1 MAQLKIYE
9 RQDGNL
15 TIFDLS
21 GDILFGE
28 GNITLRNAIRKAL
41 GEGKKHL
48 LLNFRNVG
56 YVDSGGIGE
65 LVSGL
70 IAINR
75 ESGKL
80 RLSNLTQRIEE
91 LLTICKLIKIF
102 DVCESESEAIAG
114 YR

>member
-28 GNITLRNAIRKAL
+28 GNITLRNAIRNAL
-41 GEGKKHL
+41 SEGKKHL

-75 ESGKL
+75 ENGSL
-80 RLSNLTQRIEE
+80 SLSNLTHRIEE
-91 LLTICKLIKIF
+91 LLTICKLLTIF
-102 DVCESESEAIAG
+102 EVCKTESEAVAN